1 MPIIIRDKS
10 YILPKENGTSSPTG
24 REIIEIENH
33 FGLDGL
39 TLLGTLS
46 ADEGKERP
54 GYSKVKA
61 LYALAWI
68 CMTRAG
74 EIVSISDIL
83 NEYGIDEIKP
93 EESDSKNSPAVSGAA
108 LTEKSESI

>member
-1 MPIIIRDKS
+1 M
-10 YILPKENGTSSPTG
+10 PKENGSSSPTG

-39 TLLGTLS
+39 TLLGALS
-46 ADEGKERP
+46 TEEGKERP

-61 LYALAWI
+61 LYALTWI
-68 CMTRAG
+68 CMVRAG
-74 EIVSISDIL
+74 EVVSIADIL

-93 EESDSKNSPAVSGAA
+93 EDSDSKNYPAVSGAA

>member
-1 MPIIIRDKS
+1 MPLMIRDKS
-10 YILPKENGTSSPTG
+10 YSLPKENGTSSPTG

-46 ADEGKERP
+46 PDSTERP

-74 EIVSISDIL
+74 EIVSIADIL

>member
-1 MPIIIRDKS
+1 MPLIIRDKS
-10 YILPKENGTSSPTG
+10 YPLPKENGSLSPTG

-39 TLLGTLS
+39 TLLQALS
-46 ADEGKERP
+46 TEEGKERP

-68 CMTRAG
+68 CMVRAG
-74 EIVSISDIL
+74 EVVSISDIL
-83 NEYGIDEIKP
+83 DEYGIDEIKP
-93 EESDSKNSPAVSGAA
+93 EDSDSKNLAAVSGAA
-108 LTEKSESI
+108 LTEKSENI

>member
-1 MPIIIRDKS
+1 MPLIIRDKS
-10 YILPKENGTSSPTG
+10 YPLPKENGSLSPTG

-39 TLLGTLS
+39 TLLGALATE
-46 ADEGKERP
+46 EGKERA

-68 CMTRAG
+68 CMVRAG
-74 EIVSISDIL
+74 EIVSLADIL
-83 NEYGIDEIKP
+83 EEYGIDEIKP
-93 EESDSKNSPAVSGAA
+93 EDSDSKNLPAASGAA
-108 LTEKSESI
+108 LIEKSGSI